1 MSLELTESAIEYTK
15 SAIQIILQSQRYFA
29 NSFTLTILFICFV
42 GRDGFQEVFIKTPCQ
57 R

>member
-1 MSLELTESAIEYTK
+1 MSLDLTEPAIEYTK
-15 SAIQIILQSQRYFA
+15 SAIQTILQSQRYFA

-42 GRDGFQEVFIKTPCQ
+42 GRDGFQVFKKTPCQ